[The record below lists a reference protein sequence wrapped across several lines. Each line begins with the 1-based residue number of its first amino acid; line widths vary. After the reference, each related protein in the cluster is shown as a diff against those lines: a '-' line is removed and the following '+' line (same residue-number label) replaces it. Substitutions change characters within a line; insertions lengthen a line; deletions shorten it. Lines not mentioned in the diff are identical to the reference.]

1 MKVLYVA
8 TRWPWPIEMGRQRMI
23 DQTLAFTSDFAEV
36 HLLSFADARSPGAT
50 PPAHIASA
58 RKVQMSGLPDVALSL
73 LTRPGLPLQ
82 SHLFLNGRVQRELL
96 AAVAEIQPDVVIF
109 DMARLYSL
117 ARLVRQRFPKIR
129 LVLDMDDRLSERYQ
143 RMLNNK
149 ANDGL
154 GGTFTARLPGP
165 VRAVASLLPK
175 VLLTIER
182 RLMAR
187 IERRAHVL
195 FDSILMV
202 SPLEAGKFNSEFP
215 GAKAMGF
222 PPLIE
227 VRQVVPADFSDGLR
241 FVFVG
246 NAVYGPNTEALALLD
261 RIAARV
267 KAEAGE
273 VAVPFSFAA
282 AGKPDPGL
290 ALSHVEVAGFVP
302 DLGAFLSKDAVLVA
316 PILNGTGIKTKII
329 DALEYAVPVVTTP
342 LGAEGLNLQPGL
354 HFHQAVDEDSFS
366 ELLLGLVRSAEARRT
381 LQTMARAA
389 REVVLET
396 HSRPFLLASLRRAA
410 GAAVPR
416 LAEN

>member
-1 MKVLYVA
+1 MKVLYIA

-23 DQTLAFTSDFAEV
+23 CQTLTFASEFAEV
-36 HLLSFADARSPGAT
+36 HLLSFADAESPGG
-50 PPAHIASA
+50 PLPAHISSA
-58 RKVQMSGLPDVALSL
+58 RKVQMSGLPDIARSVL
-73 LTRPGLPLQ
+73 LRPGLPLQ
-82 SHLFLNGRVQRELL
+82 SHLFLNGKVRSALL
-96 AAVAEIQPDVVIF
+96 DTVAEIQPDVVIF

-117 ARLVRQRFPKIR
+117 ARLVKDRFPKIR

-143 RMLNNK
+143 RMMKNK
-149 ANDGL
+149 VNGGL
-154 GGTFTARLPGP
+154 GGTFTARLPVP

-175 VLLTIER
+175 LLLTIER
-182 RLMAR
+182 HLVAR
-187 IERRAHVL
+187 IERRAHGL

-202 SPLEAGKFNSEFP
+202 SPLEAEKFNREFL
-215 GAKAMGF
+215 GSKAIGF

-227 VRQVVPADFSDGLR
+227 VRQVAPADFSGGIR

-246 NAVYGPNTEALALLD
+246 NAVYGPNAEALTLLD

-267 KAEAGE
+267 KAGAGE
-273 VAVPFSFAA
+273 GAVPFSFAA

-290 ALSHVEVAGFVP
+290 ALTHIEVAGFVP

-342 LGAEGLNLQPGL
+342 LGAEGLSLQPGL
-354 HFHQAVDEDSFS
+354 HFHQAKDEQDFA
-366 ELLLGLVRSAEARRT
+366 ELLLRLVQSAQARQT
-381 LQTMARAA
+381 LETMAREA

-396 HSRPFLLASLRRAA
+396 HSRRFLQARLRIATGSSAA
-410 GAAVPR
+410 A
-416 LAEN
+416 